1 MGVKEVT
8 VIANGVDTQALQPLP
23 KEEAKS
29 KLGLSG
35 PVLGYVGSLEHWVDL
50 ESVVS
55 ALPKIDATLL
65 VVGPGLFTDYGDK
78 IKKMAEE
85 LGVIDRVVFTGAV
98 KYQDLSRYISAMDIG
113 LNPLKMMKKNEY
125 AAGGKVFNYLSCG
138 RPVLSSRMVSLE
150 RLLGDEI
157 YYYDDVESFV
167 GQVKSILDA
176 VDDESRYRSLAEKYD
191 WRNVSGEYEKVLEKV
206 TDEDKK

>member
-1 MGVKEVT
+1 M
-8 VIANGVDTQALQPLP
+8 
-23 KEEAKS
+23 
-29 KLGLSG
+29 
-35 PVLGYVGSLEHWVDL
+35 
-50 ESVVS
+50 
-55 ALPKIDATLL
+55 L

-78 IKKMAEE
+78 IKRMAEE
-85 LGVIDRVVFTGAV
+85 LGVIDRIVFTGAV

-157 YYYDDVESFV
+157 YYYDDVESFIS
-167 GQVKSILDA
+167 QVKSILA
-176 VDDESRYRSLAEKYD
+176 KLLDEKRCRSLAEKYD
-191 WRNVSGEYEKVLEKV
+191 WREIAVSYEEVLRKSA
-206 TDEDKK
+206 